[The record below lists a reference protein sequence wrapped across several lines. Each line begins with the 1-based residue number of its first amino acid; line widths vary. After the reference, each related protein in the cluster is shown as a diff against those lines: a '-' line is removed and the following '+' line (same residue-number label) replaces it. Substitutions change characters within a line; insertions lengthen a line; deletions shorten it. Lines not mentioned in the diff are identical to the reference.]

1 MKQVINVGIGGRSF
15 IMDNDAYLKL
25 GKYLE
30 RFKAHIAMGGEQEK
44 DVMDDLEGRIAELF
58 AEKLGGFRDVVDIQ
72 LVNSVIAQ
80 LGMPDGEPFVEEE
93 RACGSDNA
101 NDFGE
106 SQQCA
111 RKFYRDP
118 DNKSIGGVC
127 GGLALYFGV
136 DALLLRVI
144 FVVCCLMGL
153 FGFWVY
159 IIFWVVAPLAVTPVQ
174 KCEMHGLPVTAENLR
189 RFSN

>member
-1 MKQVINVGIGGRSF
+1 MKQVINVGIGGRGF

-30 RFKAHIAMGGEQEK
+30 RFKAQIAMGGEQKK

-72 LVNSVIAQ
+72 LVNSVIAR
-80 LGMPDGEPFVEEE
+80 LGMPDGQPFVEEE
-93 RACGSDNA
+93 GAYGSDNA

-106 SQQCA
+106 SLQCV

-118 DNKSIGGVC
+118 DNKLIGGVC
-127 GGLALYFGV
+127 GGLALYFDV
-136 DALLLRVI
+136 DAILLRVI
-144 FVVCCLMGL
+144 FVVCCFMGL

-159 IIFWVVAPLAVTPVQ
+159 VIFWIVAPLAVTPVQ
-174 KCEMHGLPVTAENLR
+174 KCEMHRLPVTAENLR